1 MRSFKNEEL
10 LNKWI
15 KLILSIYCGN
25 YFYEKFRKLDQKL
38 SEKKILNLLKN
49 QISLLKHRNTNLKDI
64 ILNDIENLS
73 FLLNVK

>member
-64 ILNDIENLS
+64 IIFFIFFKCSN
-73 FLLNVK
+73 K